1 VSKRI
6 EAWEYGE
13 LVLLGVLPKGEQVGI
28 TKYTVQVGGKEQIHG
43 TAAEH
48 LTVMNSVGRRGWRLK
63 LIDQLTA
70 PAETDKQA
78 ATLQGFSD
86 IEHFTGNPGTVVSL
100 TRYLMSR
107 RLK

>member
-1 VSKRI
+1 VNKRI
-6 EAWEYGE
+6 ETWEYGE

-28 TKYTVQVGGKEQIHG
+28 TKYTAQVGGKEQIHG

-48 LTVMNSVGRRGWRLK
+48 LTIMNSFGRRGWRLK
-63 LIDQLTA
+63 LVDELTA

-78 ATLQGFSD
+78 ATLQSFSD
-86 IEHFTGNPGTVVSL
+86 IERYTGNPGTVVSL